1 MHAHPGHCCK
11 FHSLCVSV
19 GLGRF
24 PTGGTSVVP
33 TAAYCIWVA
42 AIVLS
47 AVCTRSPG
55 ADKGS
60 TMRADAEGIEEPSVP
75 SADGLCAHAL
85 SSSIWQRLGSHRG
98 QVSRPPQARPACG
111 LSNRMQLSP
120 LFGRSRLQ
128 RAQSSRRA
136 IHDHPAHKFQAGEVV
151 AQICYI
157 TTAVSILL
165 GAITC

>member
-1 MHAHPGHCCK
+1 
-11 FHSLCVSV
+11 
-19 GLGRF
+19 
-24 PTGGTSVVP
+24 
-33 TAAYCIWVA
+33 
-42 AIVLS
+42 
-47 AVCTRSPG
+47 
-55 ADKGS
+55 
-60 TMRADAEGIEEPSVP
+60 MRADAEGIEEPSVP